1 MADNVIG
8 IKFGVAGGKGFLAGS
23 SGALIKEQLEY
34 IASRIKLKV
43 NINKTYFK
51 NQLAALKTELD
62 KTLGELNIN
71 VRANINTE
79 SRGNSSGSGS
89 GAQQQVA
96 SYESVTKAL
105 ERLYQARI
113 KLLKMPKADDG
124 SFASVAGVK
133 ANEDVN
139 NLDKQF
145 SEQYEALKKLE
156 GVDEKRVQHI
166 EEYKEQLEQ
175 AYQVQKQIA
184 ETPIQQQVQLATPT
198 DIAKLQRMSASLYV
212 DNGFDDVIARSKEA
226 KKLVDEFSVSLNEAL
241 NQSGGQLTKEKV
253 KELNAQFMQT
263 QARLKEIQRET
274 DTLGNKIKEAF
285 NSRVIQR
292 IAQTLLLTLLRALKQ
307 VYDNVK
313 KIDAAMTELRII
325 TGATSKE
332 MDAAAKSIAKSA
344 KEIGASMVDLT
355 KSTSTYARLGFGL
368 EDAQTLATKTTM
380 YANISGVNIDE
391 ATTNITGIL
400 KAYNIGAD
408 GLEDVLDQM
417 IWVGNNFA
425 ISQAEIGEAMNN
437 AASALASNGNTL
449 QEAIGIVTAANASL
463 QNVNK
468 ASTAVRTIAARISAS
483 TAELEELGEDA
494 GNILST
500 ADLDTKMRAFG
511 VAISGAN
518 GELRSTYS
526 ILADL
531 AQKWDTFNDS
541 ERAAIADML
550 AGTRQQNAFYSI
562 MQNWNDAASVVDN
575 AAKGIGSLQEA
586 QEIYIDSIEGRAN
599 QLKAAWEEFSTSLLD
614 SDIVKFFTTLLTE
627 IAKVLNA
634 ILSLGNGFAVKGAM
648 SVAAIIGIIAA
659 INKLKPAILGLIA
672 QAKAVI
678 AAEGSVAAATQVM
691 FAKIGT
697 AMAKFLLKNAPI
709 ILLATIITLMTTIE
723 GKSKG
728 FAEIIVG
735 VVSIVATA
743 IILGIKAVDAAVK
756 SFEATN
762 PIGWILLAI
771 TAVVAVVKGIFDL
784 IESFNPSYETLKEA
798 AQESI
803 DAWKDA
809 EDELD
814 QVKDKLDEIQTKI
827 DEINK
832 KDNITLV
839 DKEELKYLEEQK
851 ANLEAVEAMK
861 EEEAK
866 KAKQKAATDTASAL
880 GKYNNTHTVDDA
892 PWWEWLLIGPW
903 AFIHQGIAW
912 GSDTYEEKFN
922 EILKDYQNA
931 SQEDKDFITSTLQEY
946 GEMLDGFEFGDNA
959 DLDVYLA
966 QYYRMIDSYN
976 LQTGNAAQTWKRVLA
991 DSRFSSEVEKLQQ
1004 LADSQGVS
1012 MESIAEAAP
1021 QFLDYLRQIGV
1032 YTDDDTDSANAL
1044 VESIKELRKH
1054 LEAKTTIAFTDDID
1068 IMQDK
1073 FDSLNNALKDI
1084 DETGVVS
1091 MDDIAKIIDKDAEGY
1106 PTLLSKYLEY
1116 VDGVGYQI
1124 ASEWANK
1131 TKSEIF
1137 NAMARDEIQAYADEL
1152 EEAKTILAAMA
1163 EDDEDYE
1170 IATNNVAIAQENLN
1184 TKITE
1189 WATLLRAQALE
1200 DETDRL
1206 NKLQEAL
1213 EAQGDKYKELI
1224 DIRKDLL
1231 ETYKD
1236 EISYQKQLAQKQKNV
1251 ADLQTQLALA
1261 MLDKSASGQAKVREL
1276 QEELTEAQDELDEY
1290 TLDRAIEDLT
1300 NQLDEDYDAYEAFL
1314 QEQIDRIVEEI
1325 ANLASTFKIDF
1336 TPNADGSYTVEQ
1348 HHSGGF
1354 IGDVV
1359 SLRSNE
1365 EFAKLLKGE
1374 FVVTSQQMDA
1384 FMKKTLPSMLAYGGS
1399 GTAVINNNSPLIEIK
1414 CGDIDGDSMPQF
1426 KQLVDQAVTKIEK
1439 NMQTALARTGYKK
1452 KY

>member
-1 MADNVIG
+1 MADNIIG
-8 IKFGVAGGKGFLAGS
+8 IKFGVAGGKGFQAGS

-43 NINKTYFK
+43 NVNKTYFK
-51 NQLAALKTELD
+51 NQLSSLKKELD
-62 KTLGELNIN
+62 KTLGSLNIN
-71 VRANINTE
+71 IRANVRAE
-79 SRGNSSGSGS
+79 
-89 GAQQQVA
+89 AQQNGGSSNEGEEQKQEVT
-96 SYESVTKAL
+96 YESLRKTLEKLYQTKA
-105 ERLYQARI
+105 
-113 KLLKMPKADDG
+113 KLLKLSDEERKG
-124 SFASVAGVK
+124 T
-133 ANEDVN
+133 VN
-139 NLDKQF
+139 GTLLSRQAKELN
-145 SEQYEALKKLE
+145 
-156 GVDEKRVQHI
+156 VT
-166 EEYKEQLEQ
+166 YKEQLAQLQELLGKDDERVKSAKSLERALKKAYKAQQ
-175 AYQVQKQIA
+175 ASA
-184 ETPIQQQVQLATPT
+184 SEPTMANETAL
-198 DIAKLQRMSASLYV
+198 AKLSVKAQSLYV
-212 DNGFDDVIARSKEA
+212 DNGFDKIIARSKEA
-226 KKLVDEFSVSLNEAL
+226 AQIVDEFNAKVQAAL
-241 NQSGGQLTKEKV
+241 NQEGGVTKDEVV
-253 KELNAQFMQT
+253 KLNTEFLNA
-263 QARLKEIQRET
+263 QARLKEIGRET

-285 NSRVIQR
+285 NSRVVQR
-292 IAQTLLLTLLRALKQ
+292 IAQMLLLTLLRALKQ

-332 MDAAAKSIAKSA
+332 MDATAKSIAKSA

-368 EDAQTLATKTTM
+368 DDAQILAKKTTM
-380 YANISGVNIDE
+380 YANISGVNVNE

-408 GLEDVLDQM
+408 GLEQVLDQM

-463 QNVNK
+463 QNVSK

-494 GNILST
+494 GSILST
-500 ADLDTKMRAFG
+500 ADLDIKMRALG

-518 GELRSTYS
+518 GELRSTYA
-526 ILADL
+526 ILGDL

-575 AAKGIGSLQEA
+575 AAKGVGSLQEA
-586 QEIYIDSIEGRAN
+586 QEVYIDSIEGRAN

-634 ILSLGNGFAVKGAM
+634 IFSLGNGFAVKGTISA
-648 SVAAIIGIIAA
+648 AAIIGIIAA
-659 INKLKPAILGLIA
+659 INKLKPAVLSLIA

-678 AAEGSVAAATQVM
+678 AAEGSVAAATQLM
-691 FAKIGT
+691 FTKIGA

-709 ILLATIITLMTTIE
+709 ILLTTIITLMTSLE

-735 VVSIVATA
+735 IVSIVATA

-771 TAVVAVVKGIFDL
+771 TAVIAVVKGIFDL

-803 DAWKDA
+803 DSWKDA

-814 QVKDKLDEIQTKI
+814 QVKDKLEEIQKKI

-866 KAKQKAATDTASAL
+866 KAKQKAATDAANAL
-880 GKYNNTHTVDDA
+880 GKYNDTHTVDDA
-892 PWWEWLLIGPW
+892 PWYEWLLIGPW

-922 EILKDYQNA
+922 DILKNYQAA
-931 SQEDKDFITSTLQEY
+931 SQEDKDFITSTLKEY
-946 GEMLDGFEFGDNA
+946 GEMLDGFDFGDNA
-959 DLDVYLA
+959 DLDPYLA

-1012 MESIAEAAP
+1012 MDAIAAAAP
-1021 QFLDYLRQIGV
+1021 QFLDYLKQIGA
-1032 YTDDDTDSANAL
+1032 YTDGDTDSTNAL
-1044 VESIKELRKH
+1044 IESIKELRH
-1054 LEAKTTIAFTDDID
+1054 RLEPKTKITFTDDID

-1073 FDSLNNALKDI
+1073 FNSLINGLKDI
-1084 DETGVVS
+1084 DKTGVIS
-1091 MDDIAKIIDKDAEGY
+1091 MDNIAKILDKDAEGY
-1106 PTLLSKYLEY
+1106 PTLLSKYFNY
-1116 VDGVGYQI
+1116 VDGVGYQLTNQ
-1124 ASEWANK
+1124 WADK
-1131 TKSEIF
+1131 TKSQIL
-1137 NAMARDEIQAYADEL
+1137 NAMARDEIQLYADEL
-1152 EEAKTILAAMA
+1152 SEAQKILGEMSA
-1163 EDDEDYE
+1163 DDEDYAT
-1170 IATNNVAIAQENLN
+1170 ATNNVAVAQENLN

-1189 WATLLRAQALE
+1189 WATLLREQALE
-1200 DETDRL
+1200 DETERL
-1206 NKLQEAL
+1206 QKLQDAL
-1213 EAQGDKYKELI
+1213 EEQEDKYKELI

-1236 EISYQKQLAQKQKNV
+1236 ELKYQQELAKKQKSV
-1251 ADLQTQLALA
+1251 ADLQTQLSLA
-1261 MLDKSASGQAKVREL
+1261 MLDKSASGQAKVRDL
-1276 QEELTEAQDELDEY
+1276 QQQLSEAQEDLDEY
-1290 TLDRAIEDLT
+1290 TLDKAIKDLT
-1300 NQLDEDYDAYEAFL
+1300 AQLDEDYDAYNVFL
-1314 QEQIDRIVEEI
+1314 QEQIDRIIAEI
-1325 ANLASTFKIDF
+1325 ENLASTFKIDF
-1336 TPNADGSYTVEQ
+1336 TPNSDGSYTIAK
-1348 HHSGGF
+1348 HHDGGF
-1354 IGDVV
+1354 VGNMVA
-1359 SLRSNE
+1359 LQSNE

-1374 FVVTSQQMDA
+1374 LVVTPHQMDS
-1384 FMKKTLPSMLAYGGS
+1384 FMKTILPSLIAYDGNGK
-1399 GTAVINNNSPLIEIK
+1399 AVINNNSPLVEIK
-1414 CGDIDGDSMPQF
+1414 CGNVDKETLPQLGA
-1426 KQLVDQAVTKIEK
+1426 LVDQAVAKIGK
-1439 NMQTALARTGYKK
+1439 DMQTALARAGYKK
-1452 KY
+1452 TY